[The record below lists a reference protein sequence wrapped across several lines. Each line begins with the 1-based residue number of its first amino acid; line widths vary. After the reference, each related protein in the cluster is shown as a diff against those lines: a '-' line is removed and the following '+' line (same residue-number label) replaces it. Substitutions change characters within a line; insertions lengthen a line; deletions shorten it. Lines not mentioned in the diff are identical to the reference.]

1 MEAKRNSSKLALHL
15 DSAIAPVCLTQHEA
29 TQSRKTQ
36 ATKVSTRKEANTD
49 CKTYTCMYVCMCVL
63 CVYMTKSHAYI
74 YHKDEIHRKDEIL
87 IRIDL
92 RINFS
97 VYVVTQK
104 LAISIPCMILSSP
117 STLPSPLS
125 FFLLGMV
132 HGWYKVPPSL
142 VFSFTIYFVVAT
154 FQLCEVFSLS
164 MDSIF
169 VKCYRQR
176 QNKGN
181 PRCNP

>member
-1 MEAKRNSSKLALHL
+1 
-15 DSAIAPVCLTQHEA
+15 
-29 TQSRKTQ
+29 
-36 ATKVSTRKEANTD
+36 
-49 CKTYTCMYVCMCVL
+49 
-63 CVYMTKSHAYI
+63 
-74 YHKDEIHRKDEIL
+74 
-87 IRIDL
+87 
-92 RINFS
+92 
-97 VYVVTQK
+97 
-104 LAISIPCMILSSP
+104 
-117 STLPSPLS
+117 LS